1 MQKVIDYINDK
12 RSEQGKEPIT
22 ATVKGLT
29 KDFLLDYVFTGGEAT
44 ACRYNRI
51 ATDLYK
57 MLGNKANSTINLLTL
72 YYIFE
77 V

>member
-1 MQKVIDYINDK
+1 MQRVIDYINDK

-22 ATVKGLT
+22 TTVKGLT
-29 KDFLLDYVFTGGEAT
+29 IDYLLRYAFEGGEVT

-57 MLGNKANSTINLLTL
+57 MLGNKANTTINLLTL